1 MCFHTDQRTPFNQRL
16 FGKFAA
22 LHALAQNVVLGR
34 RVSELV
40 DRLSRER
47 TTTYNGRRLIKC
59 LVNRDMPKF
68 FIDWLVND
76 FLKKLKKAE
85 IG

>member
-1 MCFHTDQRTPFNQRL
+1 
-16 FGKFAA
+16 
-22 LHALAQNVVLGR
+22 
-34 RVSELV
+34 V

-47 TTTYNGRRLIKC
+47 TTIYDGRRLIKC
-59 LVNRDMPKF
+59 LVNRDMPPF